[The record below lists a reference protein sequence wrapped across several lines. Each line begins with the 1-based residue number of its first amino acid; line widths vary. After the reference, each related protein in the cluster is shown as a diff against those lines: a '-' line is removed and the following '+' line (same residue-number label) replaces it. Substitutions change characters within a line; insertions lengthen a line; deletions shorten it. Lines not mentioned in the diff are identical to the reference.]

1 MKSNGLTLIELLLA
15 LTIFAIVA
23 VAIYAVFSTGII
35 SWRKGEAAISLFRE
49 IRLGFDMISREIRNQ
64 TSYNGS
70 KLIGKAD
77 ELYFTSLIS
86 FPEEGKSEYY
96 RLARIRYLLE
106 NEGENK
112 VTLWRERKW
121 TPSMEGALEG
131 AMEGAEG
138 SSEIDKM
145 RLLQHIKSFDF
156 QYGQKEMEDG
166 EIVLNWQTDW
176 EDKEKAPL
184 AIKINLELKINGESK
199 NLSKVIYL
207 PQGEE
212 L

>member
-35 SWRKGEAAISLFRE
+35 SWRKGESAISLFRE

-70 KLIGKAD
+70 KLIGQAD
-77 ELYFTSLIS
+77 ELYFTSLIP
-86 FPEEGKSEYY
+86 FPEEGKREYY
-96 RLARIRYLLE
+96 RLARIRYFLE
-106 NEGENK
+106 DEGEDK
-112 VTLWRERKW
+112 VTLWREREW
-121 TPSMEGALEG
+121 TPSLEG
-131 AMEGAEG
+131 AMEGTEG

-145 RLLQHIKSFDF
+145 RLFQHIKSFDF
-156 QYGQKEMEDG
+156 QYGRKEME
-166 EIVLNWQTDW
+166 EEKIILNWQTDW
-176 EDKEKAPL
+176 EDKEKALL

-199 NLSKVIYL
+199 NLNKVIYL